1 MGNIE
6 KYGVVAL
13 LFVIVM
19 VVAVSIWGPKG
30 MEVAKADPAPVTV
43 AGDTVTGGTAAT
55 GGATNPA
62 PGPNAT
68 EPVAK
73 PLTTTADGPVA
84 TPIGAEPS
92 TATPAGN
99 YRKYKVQKG
108 DTLEGIAFAQLGKKS
123 KVSEIL
129 KANEGINPSRLKVGQ
144 EILLPMKE
152 ETSVAVVE
160 TPAKPKEGKTAT
172 PASSEVP
179 KSYKTVRSDT
189 LSDLAKK
196 FYGSAGKWK
205 KIYDAN
211 KSKISDPDT
220 LPEGIEL
227 TIP

>member
-30 MEVAKADPAPVTV
+30 GEIAQANPAPVTV
-43 AGDTVTGGTAAT
+43 SGDVVMGGTNVVPAAQE
-55 GGATNPA
+55 A
-62 PGPNAT
+62 
-68 EPVAK
+68 EPTAK
-73 PLTTTADGPVA
+73 PLTTTAEGPTA
-84 TPIGAEPS
+84 TPLGGTDSPA
-92 TATPAGN
+92 APAGN

-108 DTLEGIAFAQLGKKS
+108 DTLEAIASAQLGKKS

-129 KANEGINPSRLKVGQ
+129 KLNEGINPSRLKVGQ
-144 EILLPMKE
+144 EIVLPLKE
-152 ETSVAVVE
+152 DSAVATVDA
-160 TPAKPKEGKTAT
+160 PAKSKEAKSAT
-172 PASSEVP
+172 PASSELP

-196 FYGSAGKWK
+196 FYGSSGKWK

-211 KSKISDPDT
+211 KNKISDPDT